1 MLMIL
6 FVWGRAALADIP
18 RAETWFEPAA
28 SLTGAAGE
36 RFGSSISCSGPQG
49 SDSLIAIAAPDYN
62 YGEGRVYIYNGGDL
76 SLPVQTITSGSLG
89 PGSKFGAALS
99 FIRDIN
105 GDDKADLII
114 SASRPNGTAASV
126 HAYLSQSV
134 GAPYLLCGVANVGI
148 VAGGATE
155 LLPITKSSTATNSS
169 AVVVIGSPVADKI
182 ETLTITEVSGFCV
195 FSAPSDYAAQGS
207 TTSLFGGGLAEIKG
221 SSLVDADVAIGAPD
235 TNAGSGF
242 VGVVPQGG
250 VLQDLALGTADQRLG
265 TTMAGDP
272 LTGHFAYSAPN
283 DSLLRVFFSTGTGM
297 YTPVCS
303 ASIPMNDL
311 PSSATRGLRLLGGA
325 FSQFFGSGGSDV
337 VYASYRTQPDTGGSV
352 AMFSTHMPD
361 LCGDARTFNNCV
373 FDANQEQGQVLAGGS
388 NCTKDING
396 AAVPMLL
403 VGSPGWN
410 ANTGRVDIVLEGTQL
425 ASAKVCSASSA
436 TPTPTPTPV
445 VVTPIPV
452 GSGTGGLPAPILESV
467 GAKSAVIVLP
477 TVEVGPTFARFL
489 RRALKIS
496 LKEAEKL
503 AKNAVLTYE
512 ILLAPSS
519 RSSASM
525 VQAQAVRAKLQKVR
539 TRQQRV
545 TVSRLSPGTVYD
557 VRWRVEISIKKPK
570 RSFLTKTST
579 PVTLR
584 TSR

>member
-1 MLMIL
+1 MLMTL
-6 FVWGRAALADIP
+6 FVWGRGALADIP
-18 RAETWFEPAA
+18 RAETWFEPTA
-28 SLTGAAGE
+28 SLTGSAGE
-36 RFGSSISCSGPQG
+36 RFGSSISCSAPVGTN
-49 SDSLIAIAAPDYN
+49 SLIAIAAPGN
-62 YGEGRVYIYNGGDL
+62 NNSEGRVYIYNAGDTT
-76 SLPVQTITSGSLG
+76 SPIQTITSGSSG
-89 PGSKFGAALS
+89 AGNRFGAAVS

-105 GDDKADLII
+105 GDNKGDLII
-114 SASRPNGTAASV
+114 SEPRPSQASAV
-126 HAYLSQSV
+126 LHAYVSQSV
-134 GAPYLLCGVANVGI
+134 GAPYALCGVANVGL
-148 VAGGATE
+148 VGGGATE
-155 LLPITKSSTATNSS
+155 LLPITKSSSVANNS
-169 AVVVIGSPVADKI
+169 ALIVVGSPLMDKI
-182 ETLTITEVSGFCV
+182 ETLTITETSGFCV
-195 FSAPSDYAAQGS
+195 FSAPPDYSAQGS
-207 TTSLFGGGLAEIKG
+207 GSSWFGGGVAEIKG
-221 SSLVDADVAIGAPD
+221 SSLGDSDVAIGAPE

-242 VGVVPQGG
+242 VGVVPLGG
-250 VLQDLALGTADQRLG
+250 NVQDLALGTADQRLG

-272 LTGHFAYSAPN
+272 ETGHFAYSAPN
-283 DSLLRVFFSTGTGM
+283 ESILRVIFSTGTGM
-297 YTPVCS
+297 YSPVCS

-311 PSSATRGLRLLGGA
+311 PSSANRGLRLLGGA
-325 FSQFFGSGGSDV
+325 FSQMFGAGVSDV
-337 VYASYRTQPDTGGSV
+337 VYASYRTQGNTGGSV
-352 AMFSTHMPD
+352 ALLSTYLPA
-361 LCGDARTFNNCV
+361 LCSDARTFNNCI

-388 NCTKDING
+388 TCTKDVNG

-403 VGSPGWN
+403 VGSPGWSTN
-410 ANTGRVDIVLEGTQL
+410 AGRVDIVLEGTQL
-425 ASAKVCSASSA
+425 ASAKACSTSSA
-436 TPTPTPTPV
+436 TPTPIPTPV

-503 AKNAVLTYE
+503 AKNAMLTYE
-512 ILLAPSS
+512 ILLTPSS